1 MPHGSCPQLFYTHND
16 TLLHTHSNMNIRR
29 SILAIALAV
38 TALPMA
44 AQDTDPMKGKTMGVI
59 GDSYVRNHKEPME
72 NTWHYKLA
80 QKHSMKYINYGRNG
94 NCLTLDLKQWGTGV
108 YHRYSQM
115 SDSLDYIVV
124 IGGHNDTARIDSIGV
139 ETFKERL
146 GELCRGMI
154 DKWPEAR
161 IFFFTPWCCE
171 DFEGSSREKV
181 VDAMLEVCSDYG
193 IPVFD
198 SARRSGIHAASLAFR
213 RKFFQRSDG
222 KDTAHLNSRGHD
234 RFMPVAEAFIMQYVG
249 N

>member
-1 MPHGSCPQLFYTHND
+1 MTHGSCPQLFYTRND
-16 TLLHTHSNMNIRR
+16 TLLYTHSNMNIKR
-29 SILAIALAV
+29 SILAIALAI

-80 QKHSMKYINYGRNG
+80 QKHGMKYINYGRNG

-124 IGGHNDTARIDSIGV
+124 IGGHNDAARIDSIGV
-139 ETFKERL
+139 DTFKERL

-171 DFEGSSREKV
+171 NFEGSSREKV
-181 VDAMLEVCSDYG
+181 VDAMLEVCGDYG